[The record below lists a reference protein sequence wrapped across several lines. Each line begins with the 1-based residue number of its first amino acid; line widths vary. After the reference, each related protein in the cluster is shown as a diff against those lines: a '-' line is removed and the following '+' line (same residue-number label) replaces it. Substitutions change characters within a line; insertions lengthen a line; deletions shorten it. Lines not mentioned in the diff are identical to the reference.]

1 MRRENLKAAV
11 IGKDGRTS
19 AIERCLL
26 QSPRIAKP
34 LLQFSEWQGQQA
46 TEDIL
51 RRSRDE
57 KPDFVIVGPEQP
69 LAEGIV
75 DSLQKLGIPC
85 VGPIQSLARLES
97 SKAFTRDL
105 LSKYHIP
112 GNPRYQVFHSIN
124 GIHEYLDELGS
135 YVVKPDGLTGGKGV
149 KLSGAHLF
157 STNEALDYCEEL
169 LRLGHPAVVIEEK
182 LDGEEFFCSSTM
194 RDLVIPKP

>member
-1 MRRENLKAAV
+1 MRRDNLKAAV

-26 QSPRIAKP
+26 QSPRIATP
-34 LLQFSEWQGQQA
+34 LLQFSEWHGQQA
-46 TEDIL
+46 TENIL
-51 RRSRDE
+51 RRAQKE
-57 KPDFVIVGPEQP
+57 QPDFVIVGPEQP

-75 DSLQKLGIPC
+75 DSLEELGIPC

-112 GNPRYQVFHSIN
+112 GNPRYQVFRSIN
-124 GIHEYLDELGS
+124 GIHEYLEQLGS

-157 STNEALDYCEEL
+157 SAKEAVGYCE
-169 LRLGHPAVVIEEK
+169 
-182 LDGEEFFCSSTM
+182 
-194 RDLVIPKP
+194 